1 MQARISVGEL
11 MSEKVVTVEVDVP
24 IAKVAQT
31 MRRKNVGCVVVCEKG
46 RPVGVITEWDIMKK
60 VVEKNREPKRF
71 SARDV
76 MSAPL
81 ISVKKD
87 TDAVEALRLM
97 VKKKIRRLPVVE
109 GDRLLGIVTLV
120 DLFSVLQEDK
130 KIATEIEKIV
140 GRK

>member
-60 VVEKNREPKRF
+60 VVEKNQEPKRF
-71 SARDV
+71 LARDV